1 MKLGRKLFLVL
12 QSLIV
17 GLCFAPVPA
26 SACSVCFGDPE
37 SQIAKGASWS
47 VIALLGIV
55 MIVLTGFAA
64 FFVFIARRAR
74 EMGPLSPP
82 ANAPEAFNQ

>member
-1 MKLGRKLFLVL
+1 M
-12 QSLIV
+12 
-17 GLCFAPVPA
+17 PTPA
-26 SACSVCFGDPE
+26 SACAVCFGDPE

-64 FFVFIARRAR
+64 FFVFIAKRAR
-74 EMGPLSPP
+74 EVGPLPP
-82 ANAPEAFNQ
+82 PTNLPEAFNQ